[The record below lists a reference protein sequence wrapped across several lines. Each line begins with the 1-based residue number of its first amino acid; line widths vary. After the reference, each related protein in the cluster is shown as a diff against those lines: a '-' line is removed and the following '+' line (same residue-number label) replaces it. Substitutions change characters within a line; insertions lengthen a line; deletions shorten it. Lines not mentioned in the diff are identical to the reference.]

1 MLTVKGKRIT
11 LTKGD
16 TAVIDVP
23 LFDANGNPYEAQE
36 GDEMRFAMKKLYT
49 DALPILTKEI
59 DMDDYV
65 LTILP
70 EDTQSLDAPCSY
82 VFDIQVSLASGTI
95 DTVIPNGTL
104 YLTEEVD

>member
-23 LFDANGNPYEAQE
+23 LFDASGNPYVLEE

-49 DALPILTKEI
+49 DAEPILTVPI
-59 DMDDYV
+59 DMEDYV

-70 EDTQSLDAPCSY
+70 EDTQSLVAPCSY
-82 VFDIQVSLASGTI
+82 VFDIQVSLADGTI

>member
-23 LFDANGNPYEAQE
+23 LFDASGNPYVPEE

-49 DALPILTKEI
+49 DAEPILTVPI
-59 DMDDYV
+59 DMEDYV

-70 EDTQSLDAPCSY
+70 EDTQSLVAPCSY
-82 VFDIQVSLASGTI
+82 VFDIQVSLADGTI